1 MASSDPSRTSD
12 NPHTV
17 SVVERPRPRSGQIRW
32 WICGLLFASTV
43 INYLDRQTLSLL
55 APNLK
60 TLFRWNN
67 SDYANLV
74 IGFRIA
80 YTLGQVF
87 CGRFLDRVGTRR
99 GASITVAFYSAV
111 SMLTPFANSFLSFFG
126 FRFFLGLGESA
137 NWPAATKAVSEWFPA
152 KERALATA
160 FFDSGSSLGGA
171 VAPFLIF
178 WIYAQWGWKPAFVV
192 PGALGIVWL
201 LLWRRFYHSP
211 EDHPSISPEELA
223 MIQEEKVAS
232 GTHLGHQR
240 VPLRELLRL
249 KETWGTIAAR
259 MLTDPV
265 WFFITDWFPIYLVA
279 KGFELRS
286 SLLAIWVPFLSA
298 DAGSYAGGIISGW
311 LIRRGWSL
319 LPARKAIVVA
329 GGIGTLLLIPTIFVN
344 NLFLI
349 TALFGI
355 ATFSYAAF
363 SVMANVLPSDLY
375 QPEAVATVSG
385 LSGAAAGIGT
395 ILGFKAVGYF
405 SDARHASGTHA
416 FDPIMVAC
424 GLIPCLGAVLVLW
437 LIRAR
442 RSPSGALKSV

>member
-1 MASSDPSRTSD
+1 MAAREPGSISEG
-12 NPHTV
+12 PHTV
-17 SVVERPRPRSGQIRW
+17 SVVEHQCPRPRQIRW

-43 INYLDRQTLSLL
+43 INYLDRQTLALL

-60 TLFRWNN
+60 TLFRWDN

-87 CGRFLDRVGTRR
+87 CGRFLDRVGTRK
-99 GASITVAFYSAV
+99 GTSITVAFYSAV
-111 SMLTPFANSFLSFFG
+111 SILTPFANSFLSFFG
-126 FRFFLGLGESA
+126 FRFLLGLGESA

-192 PGALGIVWL
+192 PGLLGLVWL

-211 EDHPSISPEELA
+211 EHHPSISTEELA
-223 MIQEEKVAS
+223 MIQGERRTS
-232 GTHLGHQR
+232 GTHMERQR
-240 VPLRELLRL
+240 IPLRELLRL

-279 KGFELRS
+279 KGFALRS
-286 SLLAIWVPFLSA
+286 SLLAIWVPFLAA
-298 DAGSYAGGIISGW
+298 DAGSYAGGVISGW
-311 LIRRGWSL
+311 LIRRGWSP

-329 GGIGTLLLIPTIFVN
+329 GGLGTLLLIPTIFVN
-344 NLFLI
+344 NLVLI
-349 TALFGI
+349 TVLFSI

-363 SVMANVLPSDLY
+363 SVMANVLPSDLF

-385 LSGAAAGIGT
+385 LSGEAAGIGT

-405 SDARHASGTHA
+405 SDAQRATGTHA
-416 FDPIMVAC
+416 FDPIMIAC
-424 GLIPCLGAVLVLW
+424 GLIPCLGAVAVLW
-437 LIRAR
+437 LIRDR
-442 RSPSGALKSV
+442 RSASPALKSI